1 MASLS
6 TAKNLGGV
14 GGILALI
21 PGISLVG
28 WILMLVALKE
38 ISEVTR
44 DESIFNDALIGAITA
59 IVGAVSLVTLPFIF
73 ALGGLFT
80 LGFFGFLGILEVILI
95 ISSLFLKR
103 AYDKVSQQLKV
114 GSFATAGLLYL
125 IGAATVIV
133 LVGFL
138 ILFIALIFQI
148 VAYFSIQDQPAQMLY
163 PGYQAPQP
171 MYPSSPAPQQ
181 TVPSL
186 TQPVQSQAAPQ
197 PQAALPLQA
206 APQPQAASEF
216 KFCFRCG
223 TKLPYNA
230 VYCTSCGTKQ

>member
-28 WILMLVALKE
+28 WILILVSLKE
-38 ISEVTR
+38 ISDVTR

-59 IVGAVSLVTLPFIF
+59 VVGAVILVTLPFIF
-73 ALGGLFT
+73 ALGFFT
-80 LGFFGFLGILEVILI
+80 LGFFGFLAVIEVILVV
-95 ISSLFLKR
+95 SSLFLKR
-103 AYDKVSQQLKV
+103 AYDKVAQQLKV

-125 IGAATVIV
+125 IGAATLIV

-148 VAYFSIQDQPAQMLY
+148 VAYFSIQDQPTQMIY

-171 MYPSSPAPQQ
+171 TYPSTPMPQQAVPAPAPALQPQ
-181 TVPSL
+181 VA
-186 TQPVQSQAAPQ
+186 TQPQPTPQ
-197 PQAALPLQA
+197 PQVSP
-206 APQPQAASEF
+206 EF

>member
-6 TAKNLGGV
+6 SAKNLGGI
-14 GGILALI
+14 GGILAII

-28 WILMLVALKE
+28 WILILVALKE
-38 ISEVTR
+38 ISDVTR
-44 DESIFNDALIGAITA
+44 DESIFTDALIAGITA
-59 IVGAVSLVTLPFIF
+59 VVGAVSLVTLPFIF
-73 ALGGLFT
+73 AFGFFT
-80 LGFFGFLGILEVILI
+80 LGFFGFLAVFEAILI
-95 ISSLFLKR
+95 VSSLFLKR

-125 IGAATVIV
+125 VGAATVIV

-138 ILFIALIFQI
+138 IIFIALIFQI
-148 VAYFSIQDQPAQMLY
+148 VAYFSIQDQPPQMLY

-171 MYPSSPAPQQ
+171 MYPSTPTPQQ

-186 TQPVQSQAAPQ
+186 TQPVQ
-197 PQAALPLQA
+197 PQAAA
-206 APQPQAASEF
+206 QPQAASEF

>member
-59 IVGAVSLVTLPFIF
+59 VVGAVSLVTLPFIF
-73 ALGGLFT
+73 GLGFFT
-80 LGFFGFLGILEVILI
+80 LGFFAFLGILEVILI

-103 AYDKVSQQLKV
+103 AYDKVSQQLKI

-125 IGAATVIV
+125 IGAITLIV
-133 LVGFL
+133 FVGII

-148 VAYFSIQDQPAQMLY
+148 VAYFSIQDQPSQMLY

-171 MYPSSPAPQQ
+171 MYPSTPTPQQ
-181 TVPSL
+181 TVPSPI
-186 TQPVQSQAAPQ
+186 QPVQPQ
-197 PQAALPLQA
+197 V

>member
-6 TAKNLGGV
+6 SAKSLGGIGSILAIFPVLDIV
-14 GGILALI
+14 GGVLI
-21 PGISLVG
+21 
-28 WILMLVALKE
+28 LVALKE
-38 ISEVTR
+38 ISDVSH
-44 DESIFNDALIGAITA
+44 DESIFNDALIATITA
-59 IVGAVSLVTLPFIF
+59 IVGAASLVTIPFIF
-73 ALGGLFT
+73 ALGFFT
-80 LGFFGFLGILEVILI
+80 LGFFGLLGIIEIFLI
-95 ISSLFLKR
+95 VSSLFLKR
-103 AYDKVSQQLKV
+103 AYDKVSQQLKI

-125 IGAATVIV
+125 IGAATAIV

-148 VAYFSIQDQPAQMLY
+148 VAYFSIQDQPPQTLY

-171 MYPSSPAPQQ
+171 MYPPSPPPQQ

-186 TQPVQSQAAPQ
+186 IQPVQPQSAPQ
-197 PQAALPLQA
+197 PQAAIPLQA
-206 APQPQAASEF
+206 APQSQAASEF